1 MKLIHL
7 LAICIL
13 VSGAVF
19 CTTSLVHSQPPAPQ
33 RQQQQQPG
41 FEYATLVTTAESVGD
56 SIQFQV
62 IWDTGAGAN
71 DIVGQSNQSLDDAI
85 RNLAA
90 RLGAPSTAR
99 TNLGELLT
107 AIGSDGWRLVES
119 EADGLTRIFMRNA
132 TR

>member
-19 CTTSLVHSQPPAPQ
+19 CTTSLVHSQPPTPQ

-62 IWDTGAGAN
+62 IWNAGVN
-71 DIVGQSNQSLDDAI
+71 DIIGQSNQSLDDALSLI
-85 RNLAA
+85 H
-90 RLGAPSTAR
+90 
-99 TNLGELLT
+99 
-107 AIGSDGWRLVES
+107 I
-119 EADGLTRIFMRNA
+119 
-132 TR
+132 

>member
-19 CTTSLVHSQPPAPQ
+19 CTTSLVHSQPPTPQ

-62 IWDTGAGAN
+62 IWNAGVN
-71 DIVGQSNQSLDDAI
+71 DIIGQSNQSLDDAT
-85 RNLAA
+85 RRLAVQLGGPNVARSNL
-90 RLGAPSTAR
+90 ST
-99 TNLGELLT
+99 LLT